1 MRTSTIR
8 RTIPLFL
15 LGLLAGCPKPTV
27 DSGDSGSG
35 DTDTG
40 SIVDGQTTAVV
51 VTSDY
56 AVYALATAD
65 LDDGSFHDEL
75 TALTGSSS
83 VRSLDDGRIY
93 VINSFGYDTIQTY
106 LPGEWSV
113 PQAEWSVG
121 DGTANPH
128 DVEICGDEVFVS
140 LYGRDYIAV
149 YDAESGT
156 LTGTVDMTAFDDG
169 DGIPEVDAL
178 VKLSGREGY
187 LYAAAQQLDE
197 EDGWG
202 SNGGAVA
209 EIDCATRTVTN
220 AWDVG
225 SNPKIYAHPTEDASL
240 VVVTG
245 VFYTPDG
252 GISVL
257 DTAKGTHSVVHIS
270 EEETGVDINTL
281 AFSASGDA
289 LAIGSSIEDYG
300 ATYSVSCFD
309 LETWTWSEQSTTS
322 SFLIDAVANDRG
334 EAWILARTSW
344 ADAESV
350 GGIWIYDVETCTE
363 RTADDRL
370 TFSLDPYSV
379 AFF

>member
-1 MRTSTIR
+1 MR
-8 RTIPLFL
+8 RTLSL
-15 LGLLAGCPKPTV
+15 LLAGLLMGCPKPTV
-27 DSGDSGSG
+27 DSGDSGRV

-40 SIVDGQTTAVV
+40 TTVDGQTTAVV

-56 AVYALATAD
+56 AVYALATAE
-65 LDDGSFHDEL
+65 LDDGSIHDEI
-75 TALTGSSS
+75 TALTGSST
-83 VRSLDDGRIY
+83 VRALDDGWIY
-93 VINSFGYDTIQTY
+93 VINSFGYDTIQAY
-106 LPGEWSV
+106 EPGEWSA
-113 PQAEWSVG
+113 PRLEWSVG

-128 DVEICGDEVFVS
+128 DVEVCGDEVFVS

-197 EDGWG
+197 EDGWV
-202 SNGGAVA
+202 SSGGAVA
-209 EIDCATRTVTN
+209 EIDCAARSVTD

-225 SNPKIYAHPTEDASL
+225 SNPKIYAHPTDEASL
-240 VVVTG
+240 VVLTG
-245 VFYTPDG
+245 VYYSPDG

-257 DTAKGTHSVVHIS
+257 DTAKGTQSEVHIS

-281 AFSASGDA
+281 AFSASGAA

-309 LETWTWSEQSTTS
+309 LETWAWSEQSTTS
-322 SFLIDAVANDRG
+322 SFLMDAVANDRG

-350 GGIWIYDVETCTE
+350 GGIWMYDVETCTE
-363 RTADDRL
+363 RVSDERL